1 MILLCT
7 FKMCT
12 IEYRTVVSFALFV
25 RFFALELNPGGERE
39 CAVSVGMM
47 EGKRLSCRR
56 IYATTP
62 APRTSDY
69 RPRYEHVNGA
79 DDAMMFSLMGE
90 SRRGLDLGHA
100 R

>member
-1 MILLCT
+1 VHGLRWNDGG
-7 FKMCT
+7 K
-12 IEYRTVVSFALFV
+12 TVIVSQNI
-25 RFFALELNPGGERE
+25 RDD
-39 CAVSVGMM
+39 
-47 EGKRLSCRR
+47 
-56 IYATTP
+56 P

-79 DDAMMFSLMGE
+79 DEAMMLSLMGE